1 MVNITVMSLS
11 ATRRERW
18 VLAAVIILCLL
29 VLVFSFAAK
38 LSLYQPHHIEL
49 MNLSA
54 AKMRSGAAQNA
65 IAAIGS
71 LQQVAVLLLV
81 SIALRAL
88 ITFARLNER
97 ICLEALRPRSSVA
110 YLSVSHLRAPPVR

>member
-1 MVNITVMSLS
+1 MSLS
-11 ATRRERW
+11 ATKRERW
-18 VLAAVIILCLL
+18 VLAAVITLCLL

-54 AKMRSGAAQNA
+54 AKMWSGAGQNA

-71 LQQVAVLLLV
+71 LQQAAVLLLV
-81 SIALRAL
+81 SIALSAL
-88 ITFARLNER
+88 IGLARSNER
-97 ICLEALRPRSSVA
+97 ICVDALPPRFSIA
-110 YLSVSHLRAPPVR
+110 YLSVSHLRAPPIR